1 MDPEIEDDVAGFLGV
16 DITKNQETGEIHLK
30 QIGLMKKIVEALK
43 LDGVPP
49 APTPA
54 TETIG
59 KDDDGDPP
67 HCDFN
72 YASVVGMA
80 FYLYSHS
87 MPEIGFAISQLAR
100 FTFSP
105 RRSHELALIRLGQYI
120 KGLLEDPNYKGMIM
134 KPLQTDKF
142 EMDIYC
148 DTDFCGLFGK
158 EKRNDPDNVRSRLG
172 YCITLNG
179 CPLIW
184 KSCLIG
190 SICLSTMMAEYYG
203 LSTAMKEVL
212 PLRRL
217 VVTIGKALDLPG
229 MCESTFKCTAHED
242 NSAAEI
248 LANLPVGRV
257 TPRSKFFD
265 VKFHWFR
272 QLLKEYAKEMS
283 VIRIDTKSQL
293 GDAWTKP
300 LPPEDFTR
308 LRKLISGY

>member
-1 MDPEIEDDVAGFLGV
+1 
-16 DITKNQETGEIHLK
+16 
-30 QIGLMKKIVEALK
+30 
-43 LDGVPP
+43 
-49 APTPA
+49 
-54 TETIG
+54 
-59 KDDDGDPP
+59 
-67 HCDFN
+67 
-72 YASVVGMA
+72 
-80 FYLYSHS
+80 
-87 MPEIGFAISQLAR
+87 
-100 FTFSP
+100 
-105 RRSHELALIRLGQYI
+105 
-120 KGLLEDPNYKGMIM
+120 MIM

-242 NSAAEI
+242 NSAAGI